1 MADWHAPQGPFDI
14 PEVPDFI
21 PRRLKPYLFIFFV
34 LIVQFSGGVYLAAAS
49 DMVGTT
55 GLMQE
60 DILMAGY
67 ASLIG
72 LAINFAVMFR
82 IKFRFST
89 RSQLLVSAAVLI
101 VANVICAHTTNVP
114 LLVITCFIA
123 GWFRMQATLACNS
136 TIQLWLTPVR
146 DMAIFFCYVYIIV
159 DSVIQLSGIA
169 TIYTAFF
176 SQWEYMHWIM
186 TALLALMMIMVM
198 ILVKPF
204 RGPMFIPL
212 LGIDWIGAILWSV
225 FMMCFT
231 FICVYGNYYDWW
243 DAVEIRGAAIIG
255 VTTLCINLWRASF
268 LHHPYISFQ
277 AMKNR
282 NVIRA
287 TGIYLVFFTLIA
299 TEHVFEHSYAA
310 NILGFD
316 ETNLIDLNWY
326 VFAGIVAGCA
336 FTYFTFALRK
346 WRYKSMTAI
355 AFSMAIIYLAYFY
368 FFIDYGAEKEMLFIP
383 LFFRGAAAVIISIVF
398 LTSIVQSGLP
408 FQVFP
413 QALTVNGFTGAVM
426 GAIFGPAVIGEI
438 LRHIMAKN
446 ASLLG
451 ADITNVNSDIAFIPL
466 AQLYGMVQT
475 QALVVSMKEI
485 YGWLLIVAL
494 ASLLVILLSYS
505 SVRPFAFFPKW
516 SRIRRVIRHM
526 VRTESKYNGKVHTG
540 ID

>member
-1 MADWHAPQGPFDI
+1 MADWHATQGPFDI
-14 PEVPDFI
+14 PDVPNFV
-21 PRRLKPYLFIFFV
+21 PRRLKPWLFIFFV
-34 LIVQFSGGVYLAAAS
+34 IIIQFSGGVYLAAAS

-55 GLMQE
+55 ALMQE

-82 IKFRFST
+82 IKFRFSNRT
-89 RSQLLVSAAVLI
+89 QLLVAGIVLI
-101 VANVICAHTTNVP
+101 AANLICANTESVP
-114 LLVITCFIA
+114 VLVITCFIA

-146 DMAIFFCYVYIIV
+146 DMAVFFCYVYILV

-186 TALLALMMIMVM
+186 IGLLALMMILVM
-198 ILVKPF
+198 LLVKPV

-212 LGIDWIGAILWSV
+212 LGIDWIGAIIWAG
-225 FMMCFT
+225 FMMSFT
-231 FICVYGNYYDWW
+231 FICVYGNYFDWW
-243 DAVEIRGAAIIG
+243 DSGEIRAAALLGLVCMI
-255 VTTLCINLWRASF
+255 INLWRASF
-268 LHHPYISFQ
+268 LHHPYISFR
-277 AMKNR
+277 AMRNR

-287 TGIYLVFFTLIA
+287 TIIYLVFFTLIA
-299 TEHVFEHSYAA
+299 TEHVFEHTYAA

-326 VFAGIVAGCA
+326 VFAGIVIGCG
-336 FTYFTFALRK
+336 FTYLTFALRK
-346 WRYKSMTAI
+346 WRYKTMTAI
-355 AFSMAIIYLAYFY
+355 AFSLAIVYLAYFY
-368 FFIDYGAEKEMLFIP
+368 FFIDYGVEKEMLFLP

-413 QALTVNGFTGAVM
+413 QALTINGFTGAVM
-426 GAIFGPAVIGEI
+426 GATLGPAIIGEFM
-438 LRHIMAKN
+438 RHIMAKN

-451 ADITNVNSDIAFIPL
+451 SAITDFNSDTAHVPL
-466 AQLYGMVQT
+466 GQLYGLVQT

-485 YGWLLIVAL
+485 YGWLLIIAIF
-494 ASLLVILLSYS
+494 SLMIILVSYGPL
-505 SVRPFAFFPKW
+505 RPAAFFPKW
-516 SRIRRVIRHM
+516 KTVRRTLRRI
-526 VRTESKYNGKVHTG
+526 VRLEEQAKNTAETV
-540 ID
+540 

>member
-14 PEVPDFI
+14 PDVPNFV
-21 PRRLKPYLFIFFV
+21 PRRLKPWLFIFFV
-34 LIVQFSGGVYLAAAS
+34 IIIQFSGGVYLAAAS

-55 GLMQE
+55 ALMQE

-82 IKFRFST
+82 IKFRFSNRT
-89 RSQLLVSAAVLI
+89 QLLVAGIVLI
-101 VANVICAHTTNVP
+101 AANLICANTESVP
-114 LLVITCFIA
+114 VLVITCFIA

-146 DMAIFFCYVYIIV
+146 DMAVFFCYVYILV

-186 TALLALMMIMVM
+186 IGLLALMMILVM
-198 ILVKPF
+198 LLVKPV

-212 LGIDWIGAILWSV
+212 LGIDWIGAIIWSG

-231 FICVYGNYYDWW
+231 FICVYGNYFDWW
-243 DAVEIRGAAIIG
+243 DSGEIRAAALLGLVCMI
-255 VTTLCINLWRASF
+255 INLWRASF
-268 LHHPYISFQ
+268 LHHPYISFR
-277 AMKNR
+277 AMRNR

-287 TGIYLVFFTLIA
+287 TIIYLVFFTLIA
-299 TEHVFEHSYAA
+299 TEHVFEHTYAA

-326 VFAGIVAGCA
+326 VFAGIVIGCG
-336 FTYFTFALRK
+336 FTYLTFALRK
-346 WRYKSMTAI
+346 WRYKTMTAI
-355 AFSMAIIYLAYFY
+355 AFSLAIVYLAYFY
-368 FFIDYGAEKEMLFIP
+368 FFIDYGVEKEMLFLP

-413 QALTVNGFTGAVM
+413 QALTINGFTGAVM
-426 GAIFGPAVIGEI
+426 GATLGPAIIGEF

-451 ADITNVNSDIAFIPL
+451 SAITDFNPDTAHVTL
-466 AQLYGMVQT
+466 GQLYGLVQT
-475 QALVVSMKEI
+475 QALVVSIKEI
-485 YGWLLIVAL
+485 YGWLLIIAIF
-494 ASLLVILLSYS
+494 SLMIILVSYGPL
-505 SVRPFAFFPKW
+505 RPAAFFPKW
-516 SRIRRVIRHM
+516 KTVRRTLRRI
-526 VRTESKYNGKVHTG
+526 VRLEEQAKNTAETV
-540 ID
+540 

>member
-14 PEVPDFI
+14 PDVPNFV
-21 PRRLKPYLFIFFV
+21 PRRLKPWLFIFFV
-34 LIVQFSGGVYLAAAS
+34 IIIQFSGGVYLAAAS

-55 GLMQE
+55 ALMQE

-82 IKFRFST
+82 IKFRFSNRT
-89 RSQLLVSAAVLI
+89 QLLVAGIVLI
-101 VANVICAHTTNVP
+101 AANLICANTESVP
-114 LLVITCFIA
+114 VLVITCFIA

-146 DMAIFFCYVYIIV
+146 DMAVFFCYVYILV

-186 TALLALMMIMVM
+186 IGLLALMMILVM
-198 ILVKPF
+198 LLVKPV

-212 LGIDWIGAILWSV
+212 LGIDWIGAIIWAG

-231 FICVYGNYYDWW
+231 FICVYGNYFDWW
-243 DAVEIRGAAIIG
+243 DSGEIRAAALLGLVCMI
-255 VTTLCINLWRASF
+255 INLWRASF
-268 LHHPYISFQ
+268 LHHPYISFR
-277 AMKNR
+277 AMRNR

-287 TGIYLVFFTLIA
+287 TIIYLVFFTLIA
-299 TEHVFEHSYAA
+299 TEHVFEHTYAA

-326 VFAGIVAGCA
+326 VFAGIVIGCG
-336 FTYFTFALRK
+336 FTYLTFALRK
-346 WRYKSMTAI
+346 WRYKTMTAI
-355 AFSMAIIYLAYFY
+355 AFSLAIVYLAYFY
-368 FFIDYGAEKEMLFIP
+368 FFIDYGVEKEMLFLP

-413 QALTVNGFTGAVM
+413 QALTINGFTGAVM
-426 GAIFGPAVIGEI
+426 GATLGPAIIGEFM
-438 LRHIMAKN
+438 RHIMAKN

-451 ADITNVNSDIAFIPL
+451 SAITDFNPDTAHVPL
-466 AQLYGMVQT
+466 GQLYGLVQT

-485 YGWLLIVAL
+485 YGWLLIIAIF
-494 ASLLVILLSYS
+494 SLMIILVSYGPL
-505 SVRPFAFFPKW
+505 RPAAFFPKW
-516 SRIRRVIRHM
+516 KTVRRTLRRI
-526 VRTESKYNGKVHTG
+526 VRLEEQAKNTAETV
-540 ID
+540 